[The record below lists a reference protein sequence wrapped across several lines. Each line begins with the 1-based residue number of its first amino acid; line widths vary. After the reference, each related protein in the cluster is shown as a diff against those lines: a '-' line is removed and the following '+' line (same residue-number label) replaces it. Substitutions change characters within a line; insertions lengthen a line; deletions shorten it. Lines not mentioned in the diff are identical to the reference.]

1 MTIKEAFETISLHDT
16 TITEIL
22 TGPKLIDLHIE
33 YIPEPCSDQKVQ
45 ATKRMRMCFELVGL
59 IENCLESSIKIIK
72 IGKITANQTS
82 IPKFIKILKKHTM
95 NVYLDYYSS
104 VAQSILI
111 IGTIN
116 GQEYCVE
123 ITDIESIQISNEQ

>member
-1 MTIKEAFETISLHDT
+1 MTIKEAFETISLHET
-16 TITEIL
+16 TITDIL
-22 TGPKLIDLHIE
+22 ISQKSMDLCIE
-33 YIPEPCSDQKVQ
+33 YITEPCGDKKDQT
-45 ATKRMRMCFELVGL
+45 AKRMRMRLVFVGL
-59 IENCLESSIKIIK
+59 IGNCLESSIRAIK

-95 NVYLDYYSS
+95 DVYLDYYSS

-111 IGTIN
+111 LGTIN
-116 GQEYCVE
+116 GQEYCIE